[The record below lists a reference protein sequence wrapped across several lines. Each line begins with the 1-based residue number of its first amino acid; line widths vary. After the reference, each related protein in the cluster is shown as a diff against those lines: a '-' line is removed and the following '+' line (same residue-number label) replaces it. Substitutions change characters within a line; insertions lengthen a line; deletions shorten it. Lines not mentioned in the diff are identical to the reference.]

1 MKGFLRAFSAM
12 LRVNIANMIQ
22 YRAETFLWS
31 IWGIINPTVLY
42 VLWAAAASSAD
53 DGQIAGLD
61 QNGVATYYFSIMI
74 VGHVTAAWD
83 VYEMSYLVR
92 KGTLSPQLLRPI
104 LPMWNSVTTNLAYK
118 ITTLMFVLP
127 MWTLFF
133 LIVRPHFATQ
143 PWQFALAP
151 FALALGA
158 ILNYMMCYTVA
169 LVAFWATKLDAVGEI
184 YFGLCMMLGG
194 RIAPI
199 AGLPPALLVAANVT
213 PFRWMFA
220 FPAELMSGVVKTPQE
235 AAIGFAMQAVWV
247 TIAIVAFNVTWR
259 LAIRRYSAV
268 SG

>member
-1 MKGFLRAFSAM
+1 MRAFGRAFFAM
-12 LRVNIANMIQ
+12 LRVNISNMIQ

-31 IWGIINPTVLY
+31 LWGIVNPTVLY
-42 VLWAAAASSAD
+42 VLWAAAAKGSST
-53 DGQIAGLD
+53 GEVAGLD
-61 QNGVATYYFSIMI
+61 GNGVATYYFSIMI

-83 VYEMSYLVR
+83 VYEMSYHVR

-104 LPMWNSVTTNLAYK
+104 LPIWNSVTSNLSYK

-127 MWTLFF
+127 MWAVFF
-133 LIVRPHFATQ
+133 FWVRPQFATQ
-143 PWQFALAP
+143 PWQFVLAP
-151 FALALGA
+151 FALILGA
-158 ILNYMMCYTVA
+158 VLNYMMCYTVS
-169 LVAFWATKLDAVGEI
+169 LIAFWATKLDAIGAI

-199 AGLPPALLVAANVT
+199 AGLPPVVLDIANVL

-220 FPAELMSGVVKTPQE
+220 FPAEMLSGICKSPSE
-235 AAIGFAMQAVWV
+235 AAAGLAIQASWV
-247 TIAIVAFNVTWR
+247 AITILTFNIVWR